1 MPFQQT
7 KGNKVPPHTHIH
19 VEPFLFF
26 RPCPSNILSLA
37 LVKSVVIWCK
47 AREKSLLR
55 ANPCWFNIMDGAN
68 SHWINNCMDGARFWI
83 DGRLFFGITGCR
95 TNGFWVQWNFSLLN
109 ATIYCIYIAC
119 QKLQQKLT
127 FKQLSHPPPILRSFL
142 SEVLPFLPTRRCD
155 YEQQQLACSQQHMLF
170 SAVRQHYIQKGL
182 GEWSGGEK
190 CLHISFSLPRPL
202 MYSVCI

>member
-1 MPFQQT
+1 
-7 KGNKVPPHTHIH
+7 
-19 VEPFLFF
+19 
-26 RPCPSNILSLA
+26 
-37 LVKSVVIWCK
+37 
-47 AREKSLLR
+47 
-55 ANPCWFNIMDGAN
+55 
-68 SHWINNCMDGARFWI
+68 MDGARFWI

-95 TNGFWVQWNFSLLN
+95 TNGFWVQWNIFRTIGIYEQGAIGAKESPLCHFSLLN

-182 GEWSGGEK
+182 GE
-190 CLHISFSLPRPL
+190 
-202 MYSVCI
+202 